1 MPVSN
6 PVVYTTKKASSGYG
20 LAMLMVFLVSTV
32 LIGASLQMVAAPVS
46 LVYLGSS
53 SQDSLSAQEL
63 AKIGMETVLNDIQTK
78 RNNNQTVDT
87 SYTYPTTSV
96 TIPNDPASLGGSTTT
111 LGSYSATMTAAR
123 GDAFLVKVTAI
134 VGSSSYSLSQL
145 IPINRN
151 SYLLD
156 TISGTSAAYSLRK
169 LRSAY
174 SGSAIRVVRPSDSVE
189 QDIGFAPNGDLDV
202 DSLKTFLGNTTPPLD
217 TVTGAAAAYSL
228 RKLRSA
234 YTGSAIRVR
243 RSSDSTEQDIGFTS
257 GGDLDST
264 SLLDFVGTGSGYIKT
279 WYDQSGNGKDV
290 SQTTTSKQ
298 PRTVNAGILETMNNR
313 PAVRF
318 ISTSSTTLTTTS
330 TPLAAGDDTYT
341 YVTLWS
347 TTQNTS
353 DEVIVEQ
360 NASTVQ
366 NNKRSALCSTGWG
379 GSQTIGFSGQ
389 NNDTS
394 GFSFSTNT
402 PYYTLVTV
410 DDSQANNV
418 LQYYNGMI
426 GTRSTSSQGSLAIG
440 NSGFS
445 IGSKYSSASE
455 FFDGYINEVIV
466 YDSVLSTNNNNALK
480 RGLNYYFSMKEYA
493 WGYIKTWYDQ
503 SGNGYDVSQST
514 TSQQPYISTRNIYGT
529 GGRPTI
535 QFKGA
540 QTLNRS
546 TGMVTSADYS
556 KSAVISFVTN
566 AGSDQDFFSGNGVDS
581 FYIDSSNYL
590 NLYHNGTF
598 VSSGTALTQNTLY
611 SILATF
617 VHSSRLGTLY
627 KTNTSVGTGTA
638 STTNTD
644 ATIYVGSYGN
654 GYYFTGTIS
663 EEIIFSKVL
672 SSSERTILY
681 NDQQS
686 YFGVL

>member
-1 MPVSN
+1 MKN
-6 PVVYTTKKASSGYG
+6 PVMHTTKKASSGYG
-20 LAMLMVFLVSTV
+20 LALLMVFLVSTV
-32 LIGASLQMVAAPVS
+32 LIGASLQMVTAPVS
-46 LVYLGSS
+46 LAYLGSS
-53 SQDSLSAQEL
+53 SQNTLSAQEVVE
-63 AKIGMETVLNDIQTK
+63 IGMETVMTDIQTK

-96 TIPNDPASLGGSTTT
+96 TIPQDPAVLGGATTT
-111 LGSYSATMTAAR
+111 VGSYSATMTAAR
-123 GDAFLVKVTAI
+123 GDAFLVKVTAT
-134 VGSSSYSLSQL
+134 VGSASYSLSKL
-145 IPINRN
+145 IPVNRN
-151 SYLLD
+151 NYLLD
-156 TISGTSAAYSLRK
+156 AISGATAAYSLRK

-174 SGSAIRVVRPSDSVE
+174 SGSAIRVVRPSDSAE

-217 TVTGAAAAYSL
+217 TVTSAAAAYSL

-257 GGDLDST
+257 GGNLDST

-298 PRTVNAGILETMNNR
+298 PRIVNGGILETMNNR

-330 TPLAAGDDTYT
+330 APLAAGDDTYT

-366 NNKRSALCSTGWG
+366 NNKRSALCSTNWG
-379 GSQTIGFSGQ
+379 GSRTIGFSGES
-389 NNDTS
+389 NDTS

-426 GTRSTSSQGSLAIG
+426 GTRSTSSQGTLAIG

-480 RGLNYYFSMKEYA
+480 RGLNYYFDMKEYP

-514 TSQQPYISTRNIYGT
+514 TSQQPYISTRNLYGT

-566 AGSDQDFFSGNGVDS
+566 AGGDQDFFSGNGVDS

-598 VSSGTALTQNTLY
+598 VTSGTALTQNTLY

-617 VHSSRLGTLY
+617 VHSSKLGTLY

-644 ATIYVGSYGN
+644 ATIYVGSYGS

-672 SSSERTILY
+672 SSSERTLLY